1 MDAGQIMM
9 MPAAVTNVPVSAV
22 MVTDPVGKQ
31 ADSVG
36 LFREILGQNLLGLL
50 GVGGQCGQGLP
61 QKSEAISGA
70 ADSLAALTKQLV
82 EQEAPLTDLD
92 PTAVNQLAAYAQLTV
107 LQASLPTQQQQQT
120 ATITTVE
127 AKELPAIGEVA
138 AARSSTQVAGADPA
152 GGLPTTTVDVV
163 RSEQGAV
170 HNLTGELPVSADT
183 TPPQQVTVQDV
194 LETPQKLNVMQNA
207 AQQGTI
213 GHFEAVETAKIAVT
227 PHPVASGSKLQTAT
241 TDVAVKPAQQ
251 QDIRLNTEPEQ
262 KVQRNQVSDHQVV
275 QQATEAQPVVQ
286 EMAGSSKN
294 TATVVQQ
301 PVRFAQHPDVVA
313 AAAAGSEGQKSTTSD
328 HQEQG
333 SHLMAKVPKGLVMQ
347 GEQIKPELVEN
358 TGTSFRLPE
367 QHTVAMHAGQSQV
380 VVADGA
386 TTELV
391 KNVPQ
396 ELVGRQVVDRLASH
410 EIKQGSDQISLK
422 LSPENL
428 GNLQLNLRMDDNRL
442 KLEIVAE
449 TRGVRDALLQQADEL
464 KETLARQ
471 NIKVD
476 SFNVT
481 TGHTGNQSQQQSADW
496 RHMSQEQRQYQPQY
510 ASMRVKSG
518 AVEGADTTMRYFVPQ
533 YQSTIDVRF

>member
-9 MPAAVTNVPVSAV
+9 MPAAVTNVPASAV
-22 MVTDPVGKQ
+22 TVTDPVGKQ

-36 LFREILGQNLLGLL
+36 LFSEILGQNLLGLL
-50 GVGGQCGQGLP
+50 GVGGLSVQGQP

-70 ADSLAALTKQLV
+70 TDSLASLTAQLV

-120 ATITTVE
+120 AAISTVE
-127 AKELPAIGEVA
+127 ADELPVIGDVA
-138 AARSSTQVAGADPA
+138 VVHSSTQVAGTDLA
-152 GGLPTTTVDVV
+152 GKLPTSVDVV
-163 RSEQGAV
+163 RPEQATV
-170 HNLTGELPVSADT
+170 HNLTGELPVPADT
-183 TPPQQVTVQDV
+183 LHSQQATVQDV
-194 LETPQKLNVMQNA
+194 LETPQKVDVMQNA
-207 AQQGTI
+207 AHQGAI
-213 GHFEAVETAKIAVT
+213 GHFEVAETAKIAVT
-227 PHPVASGSKLQTAT
+227 PHPVAPGNKLQTAT
-241 TDVAVKPAQQ
+241 TDVTVKPAQQ
-251 QDIRLNTEPEQ
+251 QEIRLNTESEKQ
-262 KVQRNQVSDHQVV
+262 VQRNQVSGQQVV
-275 QQATEAQPVVQ
+275 LQATEAQPVAQ
-286 EMAGSSKN
+286 EAAGAVKN
-294 TATVVQQ
+294 TPTVVPQ
-301 PVRFAQHPDVVA
+301 PVRFAQQPDVIV
-313 AAAAGSEGQKSTTSD
+313 AAAGSEGQKSTTSD

-333 SHLMAKVPKGLVMQ
+333 SHLMAKAPKELVMQ
-347 GEQIKPELVEN
+347 GEQIQPELVEN
-358 TGTSFRLPE
+358 AGTSFRLPE
-367 QHTVAMHAGQSQV
+367 QHTVAMHTGQSQV
-380 VVADGA
+380 VAADGA

-442 KLEIVAE
+442 KLEIVTE

-476 SFNVT
+476 SFSVT
-481 TGHTGNQSQQQSADW
+481 TGNGQQSQQQSADW
-496 RHMSQEQRQYQPQY
+496 HQMTQEQRQYQPQY
-510 ASMRVKSG
+510 ASLRTKGG
-518 AVEGADTTMRYFVPQ
+518 AGEGVDTAMKYFVPQ